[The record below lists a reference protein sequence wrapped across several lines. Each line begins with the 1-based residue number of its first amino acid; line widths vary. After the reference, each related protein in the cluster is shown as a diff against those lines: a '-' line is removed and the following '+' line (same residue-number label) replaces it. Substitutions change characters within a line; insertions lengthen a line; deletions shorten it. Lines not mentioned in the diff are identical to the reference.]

1 MEVRSSEESSMGRCS
16 LCKDEDHTQYS
27 CKKDLGVVECVINS
41 RSGAAETE
49 GFLWPS
55 GHPASSTQ

>member
-1 MEVRSSEESSMGRCS
+1 MGGCS